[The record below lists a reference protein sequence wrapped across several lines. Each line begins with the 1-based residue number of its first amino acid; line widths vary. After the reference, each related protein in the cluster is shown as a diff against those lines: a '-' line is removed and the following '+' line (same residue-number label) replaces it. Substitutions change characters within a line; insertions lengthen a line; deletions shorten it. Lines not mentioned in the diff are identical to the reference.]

1 MLFDLDKKVKG
12 NCLVLMG
19 FVFRYHTM
27 IPTKMKEK
35 KEDMRAIQNNIK
47 PKKNIFV
54 PWMIKDLLDICATIK

>member
-47 PKKNIFV
+47 PKKTF
-54 PWMIKDLLDICATIK
+54 LYHG